1 MGSTAMTPTPSVG
14 ELAPYL
20 GQTHELGLER
30 AGASTE
36 LGRDAAVGVRR
47 ALQLVEPREH
57 RRQRPSTEQDRD
69 RVGIALGIEPAQQV
83 GDPLVRCVERATDD
97 GDVASGA
104 RKPRIECLPPAFE
117 PLGGRVRPRDRRLG
131 GVELELRR
139 ALRVCER
146 CEPGGRTG
154 CAGRRGSGASQED
167 DRRARHEVS
176 RTLPHR
182 AADRTTRI

>member
-1 MGSTAMTPTPSVG
+1 VFIVAWEIVAWVAARALVVDADLSSADAIVVLSGSSAYVERTHKAA
-14 ELAPYL
+14 ELY
-20 GQTHELGLER
+20 R
-30 AGASTE
+30 AGRAPLIWLTDDHMRGGWSN
-36 LGRDAAVGVRR
+36 
-47 ALQLVEPREH
+47 ALQRNPYF
-57 RRQRPSTEQDRD
+57 
-69 RVGIALGIEPAQQV
+69 
-83 GDPLVRCVERATDD
+83 VERATDD